1 MSSGRFITPMINACI
16 QTKQIRS
23 CLHKLYLG
31 TEAVGENAEIQARFA
46 IAKAMLY
53 RYLSL
58 GGSFNVVEGQNKL
71 AIDAAQFAKENALDE
86 KTRNLAISLLDNWGE
101 N

>member
-1 MSSGRFITPMINACI
+1 MYQSFATLLVMADAKARLI
-16 QTKQIRS
+16 
-23 CLHKLYLG
+23 
-31 TEAVGENAEIQARFA
+31 AVGENAEIQARFA

-86 KTRNLAISLLDNWGE
+86 KTRNFAISLLDEWGE